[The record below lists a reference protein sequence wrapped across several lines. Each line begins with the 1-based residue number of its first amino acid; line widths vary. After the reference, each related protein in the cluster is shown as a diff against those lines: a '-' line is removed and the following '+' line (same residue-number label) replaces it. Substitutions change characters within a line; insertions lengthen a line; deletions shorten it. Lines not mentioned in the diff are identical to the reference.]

1 LVKEFECE
9 VCVYDDFAS
18 VLADGFFDDAV
29 FVALGCEVAD
39 SEEVADSFESIDES
53 SGRFGCRC
61 VFCSVADGGADTFVK
76 ELDEFLYCQGIEGP
90 VVKTSHCY
98 LFLRKW
104 WFQGR
109 DDEHF
114 RLHHELQ
121 FIGSV
126 IPPIRGSVLRR

>member
-1 LVKEFECE
+1 MLT
-9 VCVYDDFAS
+9 
-18 VLADGFFDDAV
+18 DGFFDDAV

-90 VVKTSHCY
+90 VVCTSHFLC
-98 LFLRKW
+98 LFWKLIR
-104 WFQGR
+104 QR
-109 DDEHF
+109 EQMARSSLCQPNF
-114 RLHHELQ
+114 RLRCHSA
-121 FIGSV
+121 F
-126 IPPIRGSVLRR
+126 